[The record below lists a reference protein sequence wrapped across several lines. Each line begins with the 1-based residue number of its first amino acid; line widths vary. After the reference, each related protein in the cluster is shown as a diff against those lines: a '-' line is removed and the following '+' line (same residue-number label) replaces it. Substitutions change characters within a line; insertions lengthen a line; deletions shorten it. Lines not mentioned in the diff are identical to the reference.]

1 MGNKPII
8 NKQQI
13 LDTAFDIASTS
24 GLSGLSIRDVARAC
38 NVAVGTVYNSY
49 PTKNDLVND
58 VVGRF
63 WNEALA
69 DRMPLAASGEDF
81 ISFCQELAR
90 QLAEALTKF
99 RDDWLTEIA
108 ALDAQGL
115 ASARK
120 REEACFDHI
129 RRGLAFAL
137 DHDPKIA
144 TDRLHGALAPEPLC
158 AFVWDSMLSSIKRG
172 DIACETLFALLRST
186 VYENR

>member
-8 NKQQI
+8 SKQQI
-13 LDTAFDIASTS
+13 LDIAFDIASSS
-24 GLSGLSIRDVARAC
+24 GLSGLSIRDVASAC

-69 DRMPLAASGEDF
+69 DRMPHAVAGDDF
-81 ISFCQELAR
+81 IGFCEELAR
-90 QLAEALTKF
+90 QLSEALAKF
-99 RDDWLTEIA
+99 RDDWLTEIG

-120 REEACFDHI
+120 REEACFAHI
-129 RRGLAFAL
+129 RRGLTMAL
-137 DHDPKIA
+137 ECDPRVVRS
-144 TDRLHGALAPEPLC
+144 RLQGALAPKPLS
-158 AFVWDSMLSSIKRG
+158 AFIWDSMLSSIKHG
-172 DIACETLFALLRST
+172 DPSCRTLFALLRST
-186 VYENR
+186 IYEA

>member
-8 NKQQI
+8 SKQQI
-13 LDTAFDIASTS
+13 LDTAFALASQS
-24 GLSGLSIRDVARAC
+24 GLAGLSIRDVARAC

-69 DRMPLAASGEDF
+69 DRMPHAVAGDDF
-81 ISFCQELAR
+81 ICFCQELAR
-90 QLAEALTKF
+90 QLSEALAKF

-115 ASARK
+115 AAARK
-120 REEACFDHI
+120 REEACFAHI
-129 RRGLAFAL
+129 RRGLVVAL
-137 DHDPKIA
+137 ERDPRVVR
-144 TDRLHGALAPEPLC
+144 DRLHDALAPEPLC
-158 AFVWDSMLSSIKRG
+158 AFVWDSMLSSIKHG
-172 DIACETLFALLRST
+172 DPSCRTLFALLRST
-186 VYENR
+186 VYEA

>member
-13 LDTAFDIASTS
+13 LDTAFDIASAS
-24 GLSGLSIRDVARAC
+24 GLSGLSIRDVASAC

-69 DRMPLAASGEDF
+69 DRMPRAAAGDDF
-81 ISFCQELAR
+81 IGFCQELAR
-90 QLAEALTKF
+90 QLSEALTKF
-99 RDDWLTEIA
+99 RDNWLAEIA
-108 ALDAQGL
+108 ALDARGL

-120 REEACFDHI
+120 REEACFKHI
-129 RRGLAFAL
+129 RSGLTVAL
-137 DHDPKIA
+137 ERDPRVVA
-144 TDRLHGALAPEPLC
+144 DRLQGALAPEPLC
-158 AFVWDSMLSSIKRG
+158 SFVWDSMLSSIKRG
-172 DIACETLFALLRST
+172 DTGCETLFALLRNT
-186 VYENR
+186 LY